1 MLSKIN
7 TTALQ
12 GLFSYNVVVEVDLL
26 QGLPNFTMVGLAD
39 VTVKE
44 ARERI
49 HSAIVNSGYDF
60 PRKRITVNLSPANR
74 RKTGSHFDLP
84 IAVAILVAMGKIPV
98 EKVCD
103 YAFFGELSLDGHVN
117 AVMGALPLAMGAAES
132 GIRKVFIPKD
142 NLKEVSLVKDIEIY
156 AVDEFVEVVKHF
168 CGEPKLAHEVCKNWF
183 DCEPNYDVDFVDV
196 VGQEAAK
203 RAILISCSGAH
214 GIFMMGPPGVGKSM
228 LAKRIPTIMPK
239 MSYEECL
246 EVTKLYS
253 IGGKL
258 NAARPLITERPF
270 RAPHHT
276 ITATALIGGGSR
288 PIPGELSLAHL
299 GTLFMDEIAEY
310 TGGILEMLRQPL
322 EDKQVNIVRSSGSYS
337 FPCDTMLVAAANPC
351 PCGYLSSQGHEC
363 TCSPSSIRNY
373 QNRLSGPLMD
383 RIDLHIWVQSVKYK
397 DLSEFGERGMDSE
410 QMRNIVNRT
419 REIQARRYINIGLRF
434 NAQLDGSNVRKYCRL
449 DEDGEKL
456 MEQAFSRMKLSGRG
470 YSKILKIARTIA
482 DIDESD
488 NIKVPHLS
496 EALSYREIR

>member
-7 TTALQ
+7 TMALK
-12 GLFSYNVVVEVDLL
+12 GLYSYNVAVEVDLL
-26 QGLPNFTMVGLAD
+26 QGLPNFTMVGLPD
-39 VTVKE
+39 TTVKE

-49 HSAIVNSGYDF
+49 HSAIVNSGYEF

-74 RKTGSHFDLP
+74 RKIGSHFDLP
-84 IAVAILVAMGKIPV
+84 IAVAILVAMGKV
-98 EKVCD
+98 ELPDASK

-117 AVMGALPLAMGAAES
+117 SITGALPLAMGAAKL

-142 NLKEVSLVKDIEIY
+142 NLKEVALVKGIEIY
-156 AVDEFVEVVKHF
+156 AVSEFKEVVEHF
-168 CGEPKLAHEVCKNWF
+168 LGERLLSHEVNGDWF
-183 DCEPNYDVDFVDV
+183 NCEPHYDIDFCDV

-214 GIFMMGPPGVGKSM
+214 GIFMMGAPGVGKSM

-246 EVTKLYS
+246 EVTKIYS

-258 NAARPLITERPF
+258 DSARPLITERPF

-276 ITATALIGGGSR
+276 ITATALIGGGTR
-288 PIPGELSLAHL
+288 PMPGELSFAHL

-310 TGGILEMLRQPL
+310 KGGLLEMLRQPL
-322 EDKQVNIVRSSGSYS
+322 EDKQVNIVRNSGSYA
-337 FPCDTMLVAAANPC
+337 FPCDIMLVAAANPC
-351 PCGYLSSQGHEC
+351 PCGYLSSSDHEC

-397 DLSEFGERGMDSE
+397 DLSESCEQGMNSE
-410 QMRNIVNRT
+410 QMREIVKRT
-419 REIQARRYINIGLRF
+419 RDIQEKRYKGMGIRF
-434 NAQLDGSNVRKYCRL
+434 NAQLEGGAVRKYCML
-449 DEDGEKL
+449 DEEGEIL
-456 MEQAFSRMKLSGRG
+456 MEKAFSRMKLSGRG
-470 YSKILKIARTIA
+470 YSKVLKIARTIA
-482 DIDESD
+482 DIDESES
-488 NIKVPHLS
+488 IKPNHLS
-496 EALSYREIR
+496 EALSYRERR